1 MNSLLWMKIW
11 TGKQVFPS
19 IWVTQKAGNVGE
31 FLKQYFLPWARGAA
45 VFLILETGLTDAGE
59 SICWA
64 RLAGREPCQQ
74 SGSAQTLPIPLWQLI
89 YLIHLDISCSKVE
102 GGVSAI
108 RDDIILG
115 SRAILTFSEK
125 TMTLALL
132 SARGTSSL
140 VTCLVMTRGCGDSD
154 LAGGRKE
161 KVRGQASLG
170 GVGAQ

>member
-1 MNSLLWMKIW
+1 M
-11 TGKQVFPS
+11 
-19 IWVTQKAGNVGE
+19 
-31 FLKQYFLPWARGAA
+31 
-45 VFLILETGLTDAGE
+45 
-59 SICWA
+59 
-64 RLAGREPCQQ
+64 
-74 SGSAQTLPIPLWQLI
+74 
-89 YLIHLDISCSKVE
+89 E

-108 RDDIILG
+108 RDDIMLG
-115 SRAILTFSEK
+115 SRAILMFSEK